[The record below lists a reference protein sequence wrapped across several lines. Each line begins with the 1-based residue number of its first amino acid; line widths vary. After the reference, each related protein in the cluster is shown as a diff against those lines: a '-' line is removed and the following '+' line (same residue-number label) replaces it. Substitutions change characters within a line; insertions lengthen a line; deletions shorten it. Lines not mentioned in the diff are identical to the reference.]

1 MPTIDD
7 INSRMGEIAAE
18 LEVLAGLTDPT
29 DEDAAR
35 SVALTDET
43 ETLTRT
49 KQEASERRQAISEA
63 HARQKIAGQTIPG
76 ASFQHMQKAD
86 PYDADFRMM
95 DAGQQRDAARAILDR
110 PEARHLTP
118 EQKEKT
124 EVLLG
129 SLGSRLSR
137 HVVATSRPQYR
148 SAFAKYVSG
157 REGLLTNDER
167 VAVQMVEESRT
178 ALALADANGGYAV
191 PALLDPSIIYTG
203 AGTANPMR
211 QVARIVSGMDDTWRG
226 VTSAGIT
233 ASWDSEAIEVSDDG
247 PTVGQASVVS
257 HKGSAFVPFSVE
269 IEGDWGGLAAE
280 MGGLFQEAK
289 DVLET
294 AGFATG
300 SGVADN
306 PYGILTDLFAASA
319 TVGVL
324 PTTDGAFGAVDVRA
338 VFGGLGA
345 RYRPQASFMSSIDA
359 MNEVR
364 GFDTTGGLSNQTVD
378 LTKPYDFAV
387 LGRPYYENSGF
398 PDFSGT
404 TGAANILVV
413 GDFKNYVIFDR
424 VGSRVEFIPHL
435 LGSNRR
441 PSGQRGLYFWW
452 RVGGKTVNTN
462 AFRLLLNA

>member
-1 MPTIDD
+1 ML
-7 INSRMGEIAAE
+7 INDYNVRLGEIDAE
-18 LEVLAGLTDPT
+18 LEALAALTDPSN
-29 DEDAAR
+29 EDAAR
-35 SVALTDET
+35 AEALTIEAT
-43 ETLTRT
+43 ECRAGRIEA
-49 KQEASERRQAISEA
+49 QERAARITEA
-63 HARQKIAGQTIPG
+63 HAKAKAENRDYAGTTINV
-76 ASFQHMQKAD
+76 MKKVD
-86 PYDADFRMM
+86 PYETDLRMM
-95 DAGQQRDAARAILDR
+95 NAGEQRDAARAILDR
-110 PEARHLTP
+110 PEASHL
-118 EQKEKT
+118 EADQKEKT
-124 EVLLG
+124 E
-129 SLGSRLSR
+129 SLIGGIGSRMSR
-137 HVVATSRPQYR
+137 HMLVTSRPQYR
-148 SAFAKYVSG
+148 AAFAKYISG
-157 REGLLTNDER
+157 REGLLTNEER
-167 VAVQMVEESRT
+167 LAVQAVEESRT

-191 PALLDPSIIYTG
+191 PALLDPAVIFTG
-203 AGTANPMR
+203 NGTANPMR
-211 QVARIVSGMDDTWRG
+211 QVSRIVTGIDDTWRG

-247 PTVGQASVVS
+247 PTLGQATVVS

-269 IEGDWGGLAAE
+269 IEGDWTGLAGE
-280 MGGLFQEAK
+280 MGMLFNEAK

-300 SGVADN
+300 SGIADN
-306 PYGILTDLFAASA
+306 PYGILTDLFAASS

-324 PTTDGAFGAVDVRA
+324 PTTDGSFGAVDVRNL
-338 VFGGLGA
+338 FGQLGA

-364 GFDTTGGLSNQTVD
+364 GFDTSGGLSNQTVD
-378 LTKPYDFAV
+378 LTQPYNFAV

-413 GDFKNYVIFDR
+413 GDFRNYVIFDR
-424 VGSRVEFIPHL
+424 VGSRVEFVPHL

-441 PSGQRGLYFWW
+441 PSGQRGLDFWW